1 MTTATLPLE
10 RTADLRTRECRIG
23 ARAFYLHGARRF
35 RRWDLPMLGNW
46 GDAVTLIL
54 MARDVVARPSHFA
67 TPDESRQLAAEV
79 AELHDER
86 LHRIVSAWLHG
97 DRLRPNSDEM
107 TDLEAELTEL
117 ENQHA

>member
-1 MTTATLPLE
+1 MTTPNPST
-10 RTADLRTRECRIG
+10 DLRVREIQIG
-23 ARAFYLHGARRF
+23 ARAFYLHEARRF
-35 RRWDLPMLGNW
+35 RQDLPVLGNW
-46 GDAVTLIL
+46 GDAVAVIL
-54 MARDVVARPSHFA
+54 MGKGIVARPSHHA
-67 TPDESRQLAAEV
+67 TCDENRALAAEV

-117 ENQHA
+117 ENEHA